1 MKRTGGFSYRLRC
14 AWQGLV
20 YAGKTQS
27 NMRIHA
33 VILLLVLLAGCYFKL
48 SLQQWIWILLVSAAV
63 FITETINTAI
73 ETTVDLVTLE
83 YNSLAKLAKDV
94 AAAAVLLAAAQAV
107 IIGFIIFVPCLLRLM
122 R

>member
-1 MKRTGGFSYRLRC
+1 M
-14 AWQGLV
+14 
-20 YAGKTQS
+20 
-27 NMRIHA
+27 
-33 VILLLVLLAGCYFKL
+33 LLAGCYFKL

-83 YNSLAKLAKDV
+83 YNPLAKLAKDV